1 MGNCINRFLI
11 SDEEIKS
18 NEISELE
25 MYLTKYNNKFNN
37 LDDSIEIINHKN
49 NYILENTPYGNVYMT
64 YNDDENMFLYFSD
77 KRITNLIL
85 EVVAK
90 KYVIQ
95 FNCKC
100 IYHKNIETLN
110 ENKENEADIE
120 NKENEVDIE
129 NKENEETSVYGKFK
143 NKRKSLK
150 IPIIKSNINHYK
162 YLGRLDDF
170 NILQADKNIIPSTKQ
185 DISYED
191 FLKLSNLN
199 E

>member
-11 SDEEIKS
+11 SDEEIKP

-64 YNDDENMFLYFSD
+64 YNADENIFLYFSD

-85 EVVAK
+85 EVLAK

-110 ENKENEADIE
+110 ENKENEIDTE
-120 NKENEVDIE
+120 E
-129 NKENEETSVYGKFK
+129 KENEESSVYGKFK
-143 NKRKSLK
+143 NKRKFLK

-170 NILQADKNIIPSTKQ
+170 NILQADKNTIPATKE